1 MFSTVLFNI
10 VLEILA
16 NASRKEKDLNDIL
29 IEKKDE
35 TLFIHRQCELVV
47 VLQLLSCVQLIATPW
62 TAQVRVQWV
71 NDAI

>member
-29 IEKKDE
+29 IEKKDGK
-35 TLFIHRQCELVV
+35 LFIDRQWDLVV
-47 VLQLLSCVQLIATPW
+47 VVQLLSCVQLIATPW
-62 TAQVRVQWV
+62 IAQVHVQ
-71 NDAI
+71 

>member
-47 VLQLLSCVQLIATPW
+47 VLQLLSWVQLIATPW
-62 TAQVRVQWV
+62 TAQVRVQ
-71 NDAI
+71 

>member
-10 VLEILA
+10 VFEILA

-62 TAQVRVQWV
+62 TAQVRVQ
-71 NDAI
+71 

>member
-62 TAQVRVQWV
+62 TAQVRVQ
-71 NDAI
+71 